1 MKGIIL
7 AGAIVGIAGLFG
19 LIGTADEDVAKQSKE
34 PTTQMSV
41 EEKEESDKYI
51 EGIEFVPM
59 KVNGDPSGNW
69 RVSVISEDIE
79 IPQFALEYYEKY
91 FKSDEEVHGIVN
103 YLYDSTIRINKMGDL
118 LFISVHERVD
128 SEEWDASKLFS
139 GERVSEYQIDVNTG
153 EWIEVL

>member
-7 AGAIVGIAGLFG
+7 AGAITCIAGLFG
-19 LIGTADEDVAKQSKE
+19 LIGTVDEDVAKENAQ
-34 PTTQMSV
+34 PTTQVS
-41 EEKEESDKYI
+41 EEKEKVSDKYI

-59 KVNGDPSGNW
+59 KVNGDVTGNW

-79 IPQFALEYYEKY
+79 IPEFALEYYEKY
-91 FKSDEEVHGIVN
+91 FESDEEVHGIVN

-118 LFISVHERVD
+118 LFVSVFERVD
-128 SEEWDASKLFS
+128 EEEHDAAKLFS
-139 GERVSEYQIDVNTG
+139 GKHVLEYQIDVNTG

>member
-7 AGAIVGIAGLFG
+7 AGAITCIAGLFG
-19 LIGTADEDVAKQSKE
+19 LIGTVDEDVAKQNQE
-34 PTTQMSV
+34 PSTQMSIEV
-41 EEKEESDKYI
+41 KEESDKYI
-51 EGIEFVPM
+51 KGIEFIPM
-59 KVNGDPSGNW
+59 KVNGNPTGNW

-103 YLYDSTIRINKMGDL
+103 YLYDSTIRINKAGDL

-153 EWIEVL
+153 EWIEML